1 VKNLEQIERLLSEKR
16 DELDKLD
23 TRRADL
29 ISEITEIKQAKQT
42 WLETKRNILQPTSLT
57 SVTSQSSQEAKID
70 LFRSLFRGRE
80 DVYPRALRIPNR
92 ARKVT
97 LRFATTNG

>member
-1 VKNLEQIERLLSEKR
+1 VKNLEQIERLLLEKR

-42 WLETKRNILQPTSLT
+42 
-57 SVTSQSSQEAKID
+57 
-70 LFRSLFRGRE
+70 
-80 DVYPRALRIPNR
+80 
-92 ARKVT
+92 
-97 LRFATTNG
+97 